1 MRGKNTITESCVL
14 GTAGSV
20 IALATRLK
28 FAYISSSDESFKDG
42 HVENSL
48 EREILNSY
56 AHIMCIT
63 YHLFDLNK
71 TAKCT

>member
-1 MRGKNTITESCVL
+1 ML
-14 GTAGSV
+14 GTAGTV

-28 FAYISSSDESFKDG
+28 FAYISSNDESIKDG
-42 HVENSL
+42 HMENSL
-48 EREILNSY
+48 EKEISNSH
-56 AHIMCIT
+56 AHITRIT